1 MFSRIPC
8 IRVARIHTVLEY
20 TSRHRSPT
28 LTLAY
33 SARRLACAL
42 NAGVW
47 LVRVSEWVRSLWRD
61 VWAADASRR
70 FWQRPHHEQ
79 SCLLHQLALRGQPLK
94 QACPF
99 HSFAGGQLLKLSQR
113 VAVLPRHAF
122 NTNRG
127 DVRPHGPHRA
137 APALGAAREAWP
149 PWRGQPLPALPPA
162 GELVQA
168 GGRGTAGA
176 ADARCE
182 FVFHA
187 AGRPAV
193 LGAAPGKLEALRAML
208 THAGLGGFLRHGA
221 AGAGEAPAAADGEES
236 RLFGSLALL
245 DSLIVA
251 TRNGALL
258 SAAACP
264 PGAGRLG
271 RPRTKKCEAG

>member
-1 MFSRIPC
+1 M
-8 IRVARIHTVLEY
+8 
-20 TSRHRSPT
+20 
-28 LTLAY
+28 
-33 SARRLACAL
+33 
-42 NAGVW
+42 W
-47 LVRVSEWVRSLWRD
+47 LVRVSEWARSLWRD

-137 APALGAAREAWP
+137 APALGASREAWP

-221 AGAGEAPAAADGEES
+221 AGAGEAPAAADGGAGGGEES

-264 PGAGRLG
+264 PK
-271 RPRTKKCEAG
+271 TCEAG